1 MVNNGVA
8 KYYQVMFKK
17 PRQEIFV
24 GYDDRFK
31 IGDYVKG
38 KCIILIV
45 CVLKMKKFL
54 FFFLFKHEFFD
65 FIFYSPFF
73 FFYLILTPSF
83 NLNFKF
89 SRVFFLFNLIVEADR
104 GEDLGRLVAIWTAEK
119 FNNWLKNN
127 GNNDRSLSKF
137 HKRMLRLANQDE
149 LDMMPQKTDD
159 EDMSLE
165 HCREKAIVRD
175 VMILN
180 HFTIFVY
187 F

>member
-1 MVNNGVA
+1 M
-8 KYYQVMFKK
+8 
-17 PRQEIFV
+17 
-24 GYDDRFK
+24 
-31 IGDYVKG
+31 
-38 KCIILIV
+38 
-45 CVLKMKKFL
+45 
-54 FFFLFKHEFFD
+54 
-65 FIFYSPFF
+65 
-73 FFYLILTPSF
+73 
-83 NLNFKF
+83 
-89 SRVFFLFNLIVEADR
+89 EADR

-180 HFTIFVY
+180 HFTIFIP